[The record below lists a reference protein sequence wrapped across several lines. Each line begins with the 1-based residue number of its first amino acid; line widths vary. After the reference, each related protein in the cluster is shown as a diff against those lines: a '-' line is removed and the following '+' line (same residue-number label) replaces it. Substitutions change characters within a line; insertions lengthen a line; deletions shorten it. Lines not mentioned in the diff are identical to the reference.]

1 MGKKAKVKAP
11 KGFVEFTG
19 RQADFLP
26 SLKPKLA
33 QVMRDALLRTAGID
47 FGEVEILNTVEAPM
61 NGGVFLFVEMQ
72 QVGTSDP
79 ITFSIPAQ
87 QIIQA
92 LGNGAY
98 LRGDVRSVRHY
109 RAAKKYKILPSERPV
124 DHEQLRKARKYFVDG
139 NDSAL
144 TAAHQARLAV
154 AVDASA
160 KPVDQPKAGDV
171 VVDKESDQLSV
182 VKADGTVEAFQ

>member
-11 KGFVEFTG
+11 KGFVELTG

-61 NGGVFLFVEMQ
+61 NGGVFLFVEMR
-72 QVGTSDP
+72 QVGTNDP

-98 LRGDVRSVRHY
+98 LRSDARSVRHY
-109 RAAKKYKILPSERPV
+109 RAAKKYKILPPSRPA
-124 DHEQLRKARKYFVDG
+124 DYEQARKARKYHLDG
-139 NDSAL
+139 NESAL
-144 TAAHQARLAV
+144 DSSHQARLAI
-154 AVDASA
+154 AVNTPAER
-160 KPVDQPKAGDV
+160 VEQPKAGDAIF
-171 VVDKESDQLSV
+171 DKESDRLSV